1 MHRSI
6 SSNSIEESDVTNSV
20 IGLSYQSLTVHW
32 VPSLY
37 SFLFVESNSSDV
49 HFYYSMYNK
58 ENLDRCIHIR
68 SENFSIDVKYEVP
81 LENH

>member
-1 MHRSI
+1 M
-6 SSNSIEESDVTNSV
+6 
-20 IGLSYQSLTVHW
+20 HW

-37 SFLFVESNSSDV
+37 SFLFVESNLSDV
-49 HFYYSMYNK
+49 HFYYSMCNK

-68 SENFSIDVKYEVP
+68 SENFCIDVKYEIP